1 MPAFLRF
8 FPRKLLLLALLA
20 AVAPVAPGHAQARG
34 GAPPEA
40 PAASYRGQ
48 SFPQQRTPIEAL
60 PLGGQAEILRLET
73 LLDQAYAALTASPTA
88 AVFPPILAEAVAQAA
103 EQAAAVAPT
112 WNQDAYRR
120 EAAFYAAEE
129 ARRHPAPAQRQ
140 APAAAPKGTGGRQ
153 KASRPFGVVNPG
165 PGARKIRVTALGWSA

>member
-1 MPAFLRF
+1 M
-8 FPRKLLLLALLA
+8 LLGALA
-20 AVAPVAPGHAQARG
+20 VVVPVAPGHAQARG
-34 GAPPEA
+34 GAPPET

-73 LLDQAYAALTASPTA
+73 LLGQAYTALTASPTA

-103 EQAAAVAPT
+103 EQAAAVEPT
-112 WNQDAYRR
+112 WDQDAYRH

-129 ARRHPAPAQRQ
+129 ARRRPARPPRQ
-140 APAAAPKGTGGRQ
+140 APAAPKRTGGRQ
-153 KASRPFGVVNPG
+153 
-165 PGARKIRVTALGWSA
+165 